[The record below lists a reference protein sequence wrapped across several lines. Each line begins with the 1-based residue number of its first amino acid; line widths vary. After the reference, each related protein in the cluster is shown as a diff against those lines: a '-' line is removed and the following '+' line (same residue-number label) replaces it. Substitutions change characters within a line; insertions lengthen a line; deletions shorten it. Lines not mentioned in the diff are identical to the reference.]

1 MTALSDKERAALRLL
16 LEEPYPLT
24 ALVLARKLGVSERS
38 VRTYVHRIN
47 ERGEESGSGAPVTS
61 TRRGYICDR
70 AAARTLLTD
79 ARTSASRLVPQT
91 SEERMHWLANRVLRA
106 SGPLDLYDLCEEV
119 YVSISTMNGELA
131 RVRRQ
136 MARFDLALTLEDSR
150 ISVHGTEKNK
160 RRMLSQMLYDE
171 TSVNF
176 LDIETIQNAF
186 PDIDAAYV
194 HQCVVEVL
202 AENRFFANDYSLI
215 NMVLHIAIALDRI
228 KHAGA
233 VGSTGPSGEDGLRPH
248 EREMAAQIASLLESH
263 FDLVFPTEE
272 IDELALLLSSRTT
285 LVWQGNGTREEVLHY
300 ADEAVVRLADS
311 IIGDIEAYYYINLS
325 EQEFFLRFVLHIKNL
340 LTRARRDSF
349 SRNPLTDEIR
359 SSCPLLW
366 DAAVD
371 AAGVIKRETGFVID
385 DDEIAYIAFHL
396 GSALETQ
403 RQLNRKV
410 RAALY
415 CPAYY
420 NIDRG
425 LSEFFEHH
433 FKNDVLI
440 AEVAT
445 TEEQLKRCRD
455 VELVVTTSPIGMI
468 LEAPVVRIGIAP
480 RERDVERIAEIVA
493 DIRRQRR
500 RVSFRAHLEALVM
513 PGLFVSNMSVPTRE
527 SAIALMVQA
536 LQEEGCV
543 DAGYANEIWEREHL
557 SSTVFGRVA
566 VPHALRPHARKSRI
580 AVLVP
585 EHPIAW
591 GGSEVDL
598 ILMLSFSL
606 RERSTFNEL
615 FDPLVSILIE
625 PENVERLVRAK
636 DFVSFVDLL
645 SEMVP

>member
-1 MTALSDKERAALRLL
+1 
-16 LEEPYPLT
+16 
-24 ALVLARKLGVSERS
+24 
-38 VRTYVHRIN
+38 
-47 ERGEESGSGAPVTS
+47 
-61 TRRGYICDR
+61 
-70 AAARTLLTD
+70 
-79 ARTSASRLVPQT
+79 
-91 SEERMHWLANRVLRA
+91 
-106 SGPLDLYDLCEEV
+106 
-119 YVSISTMNGELA
+119 
-131 RVRRQ
+131 
-136 MARFDLALTLEDSR
+136 
-150 ISVHGTEKNK
+150 
-160 RRMLSQMLYDE
+160 
-171 TSVNF
+171 
-176 LDIETIQNAF
+176 
-186 PDIDAAYV
+186 
-194 HQCVVEVL
+194 
-202 AENRFFANDYSLI
+202 
-215 NMVLHIAIALDRI
+215 
-228 KHAGA
+228 
-233 VGSTGPSGEDGLRPH
+233 
-248 EREMAAQIASLLESH
+248 MAAQIASLLESH
-263 FDLVFPTEE
+263 FGLVFPTEE

-371 AAGVIKRETGFVID
+371 AAGIIKRETGFVID

-410 RAALY
+410 RAVLY

-480 RERDVERIAEIVA
+480 RERDVGRIAAIVA
-493 DIRRQRR
+493 NIRKQRR
-500 RVSFRAHLEALVM
+500 RISFRTHLEALVA